1 MKPAESTPP
10 IRLLIVRPL
19 APDNHAL
26 DDLLALQKA
35 ITVVAEVPEIAQ
47 TAAFVRLHKPDV
59 IVLHTLSVD
68 AALHAIRGVL
78 SEAPTARLLLVT
90 HATHATHATSATRA
104 MTVDDA
110 VLVLEHGAR
119 GLLPASDVEAQGLR
133 AIRAVHAGEIWGSR
147 ALLSRMVHGAIKQT
161 TLMHAQEKSALSL
174 THRESE
180 IAALLRSGAS
190 NKQIAAQLRIS
201 DKTVKTHLQNIF
213 GKMQIHRRQ
222 HILPALLST

>member
-1 MKPAESTPP
+1 MKPAETTPP

-35 ITVVAEVPEIAQ
+35 ITVVAEVPEITH

-90 HATHATHATSATRA
+90 CATSATPA

-110 VLVLEHGAR
+110 MLVLEHGAR
-119 GLLPASDVEAQGLR
+119 GLLPSSDVEAQGLR